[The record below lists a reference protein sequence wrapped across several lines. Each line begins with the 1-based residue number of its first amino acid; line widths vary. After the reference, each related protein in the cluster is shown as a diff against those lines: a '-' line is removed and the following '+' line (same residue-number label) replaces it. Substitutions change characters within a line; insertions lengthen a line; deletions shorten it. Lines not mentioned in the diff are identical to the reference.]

1 VAGRVTWL
9 GHSTV
14 AIELGGSRIATDPVL
29 RRGVLHLRRH
39 GAVPPETLLPL
50 DAVLL
55 SHLHHDHLDLPTLA
69 ALGRDTRILVPR
81 GGGRMLRRRGF
92 RAVEEV
98 VSGRELDVGAAHIT
112 VTEAEHDARRFKA
125 GPAVPAVGYVLEADL
140 RVYFAGDT
148 DFFPGMEE
156 LAGADLV
163 LLPIS
168 GWGRQVGR
176 GHLDPARAAHAL
188 GVLRPRAVVPI
199 HWGTYR
205 MLGHR
210 GRLHDIDT
218 FRAGAAEAAPDVAVH
233 VLPIGGSLELE
244 L

>member
-1 VAGRVTWL
+1 MAGSVTWL

-29 RRGVLHLRRH
+29 RRGVLHLRREA
-39 GAVPPETLLPL
+39 AVEPQKLLPL

-55 SHLHHDHLDLPTLA
+55 SHLHHDHLDLSTLA
-69 ALGRDTRILVPR
+69 ALGRETRIAVPR

-98 VSGRELDVGAAHIT
+98 VPGDELDVGPVRVT

-125 GPAVPAVGYVLEADL
+125 GPAVPAVGYLLDAD
-140 RVYFAGDT
+140 RRIYFAGDT
-148 DFFPGMEE
+148 DFFPGMQE

-210 GRLHDIDT
+210 GRLRDIDT
-218 FRAGAAEAAPDVAVH
+218 FRAAAAKTAPDVAVH
-233 VLPIGGSLELE
+233 VLPIGGSLEL
-244 L
+244 